1 MNPGNP
7 LAWTLR
13 MLKTWVA
20 SAPGLF
26 LLFLGCGFS
35 ERAQGQ
41 NRIEA
46 PSQGVEV
53 IAVQGVQWWIAPKGA
68 ADWVLAS
75 TQMPQTVRPGDRI
88 RTGRQTRLF
97 MRTPRLGVIQVAP
110 LSTLEISP
118 FNSESEPLRVRILNG
133 MLYLFH
139 RGSPLDVEVHSRTA
153 SAAVRGTE
161 FVAEAREDGGL
172 DIRMIDGSVELKNDI
187 ASVVLTRGEEGS
199 AATGSRPQQSPAL
212 YSQRALQWCLY
223 YPAIVDPEDIGLN
236 PSEQEALKDSLSAYR
251 AGDLIGALSAY
262 PEARVPQSNEERV
275 YRAALWLSLGQVSES
290 ERLLGSL
297 GIEAGSTADGERA
310 ARALRRLIAVVR
322 TEPLKT
328 SAGAPVLS
336 SEWMA
341 ESYVQQSEGHLA
353 EALASARHAAQHSQ
367 QFGAA
372 WVRLAEL
379 EFGFG
384 HNPEAERALK
394 MALSVSPRHAM
405 AHTLQGFQFCARN
418 DVERAIEAFKRA
430 LALDPGHGNAWL
442 GRGLCEIR
450 QGKIREG
457 LSDLEA
463 AAAVEPQRAL
473 FRSYLGK
480 VFASSGDLAKARA
493 ELQHAKELDPGDP
506 TAWLYSALLDQESG
520 RINSG
525 IRHLQRSKEL
535 NQNRALYRS
544 RHLLEQDQAVRGANL
559 STLYRDAGFPDLAR
573 REAVDAVNTDYANAS
588 AHLFLANSYNE
599 LRDPGRVDLRYETPW
614 FNEYLLAN
622 LLAPAG
628 AGVLSQTV
636 SSQEF
641 SRLFQHDGVG
651 LVSLT
656 EYASRGDWLESAAHY
671 GLLGNLAFSLEADY
685 RSSAG
690 QRPNADQEQRT
701 FSAAFKQQLSPQDSI
716 YFQSVLSDTKGGDT
730 ARVYDPTDPAFSHP
744 GYRFTEK
751 QEPLLLAG
759 YHHQWSPGQDTLLL
773 AGRLQDNLESTDS
786 AQPVLLVSKDPG
798 GAVTGTVLT
807 SVDQRYRSELEICSV
822 ELQHIAQWEPW
833 TLIVGSR
840 AQWGEFDT
848 ASIQQNLADQAPALP
863 VPLNQHVAPGFERLS
878 AYAYGQWH
886 ALDSLRLFGGG
897 SFDHLRSP
905 SNYRFAPLLD
915 NEETRDQWSPKGG
928 AVWKISPSSTLSGA
942 YTRSVGGVSL
952 DQSYRLEPSQVPGF
966 NQSWRGLIP
975 ESAVGSQAASRMDMA
990 SLQWDQRFRTE
1001 TYLAVRGDLGRSGLT
1016 RQVGVFDLPFL
1027 AEASTTPE
1035 QLRFREETLTAH
1047 LHQLLGNNLSLGT
1060 QYRLSRAR
1068 LEDDYLNIP
1077 ASAAHFFPPYE
1088 LKPQQELTSTL
1099 HQVQLFTMLN
1109 HPSGF
1114 FGRAEALWSL
1124 QSNAGYS
1131 PDRPGDDF
1139 WQFNLFA
1146 GYRFHRRRAEI
1157 RLGLLNLTDQ
1167 DYRLNPLNL
1176 TPELPRHRTLTASLR
1191 LSF

>member
-1 MNPGNP
+1 MRPGNP
-7 LAWTLR
+7 LAWMLQ
-13 MLKTWVA
+13 MLKTGVGGA
-20 SAPGLF
+20 GGL
-26 LLFLGCGFS
+26 LLLLLGGSIS

-41 NRIEA
+41 ARVEA

-75 TQMPQTVRPGDRI
+75 SQMPQTVRPGDRI
-88 RTGRQTRLF
+88 RTGRETRLF
-97 MRTPRLGVIQVAP
+97 MRTSRLGVIQIAP
-110 LSTLEISP
+110 MSTLEISP
-118 FNSESEPLRVRILNG
+118 SSEEAEPLRVRILNG

-172 DIRMIDGSVELKNDI
+172 DIRMIDGRVELKNDV
-187 ASVVLTRGEEGS
+187 ASIVLSKGEEGS
-199 AATGSRPQQSPAL
+199 AATGAPPRHSPAL
-212 YSQRALQWCLY
+212 VTQRAIQWCLY
-223 YPAIVDPEDIGLN
+223 YPAVVDPEEFGLS
-236 PSEQEALKDSLSAYR
+236 PGERDSLQRSLAAYR
-251 AGDLIGALSAY
+251 DGDLLGALSAY
-262 PEARVPQSNEERV
+262 PSDRTPQSPEERL
-275 YRAALWLSLGQVSES
+275 YRASLWLALGQVLEC
-290 ERLLGSL
+290 ERLLGTQ
-297 GIEAGSTADGERA
+297 GIGPASTETGERA

-322 TEPLKT
+322 SESPKT
-328 SAGAPVLS
+328 HAAAPAQG
-336 SEWMA
+336 SEWLA
-341 ESYVQQSEGHLA
+341 ESYERQSEGRLHQ
-353 EALASARHAAQHSQ
+353 ALAAARQAAGQSPR
-367 QFGAA
+367 FGAA
-372 WVRLAEL
+372 WVRVAEL
-379 EFGFG
+379 EFAFG
-384 HNPEAERALK
+384 RHPEAALALDTALK
-394 MALSVSPRHAM
+394 LSPRHAV
-405 AHTLQGFQFCARN
+405 AHTLKGFQFCVGN
-418 DVERAIEAFKRA
+418 DVEQAIGAFNRA
-430 LALDPGHGNAWL
+430 LTLDPGHGNAWL
-442 GRGLCEIR
+442 GRGLCQIR

-457 LSDLEA
+457 LSDLEV

-480 VFASSGDLAKARA
+480 AFAASGDPAKARA
-493 ELQHAKELDPGDP
+493 ELENAKGLDPADP
-506 TAWLYSALLDQESG
+506 TAWLYSALLDQEAG

-525 IRHLQRSKEL
+525 IRNLERSKAL

-559 STLYRDAGFPDLAR
+559 STLYRDAGFQDLAR
-573 REAVDAVNTDYANAS
+573 REAADAVNTDYANAS

-641 SRLFQHDGVG
+641 SRLFEHDGVG

-701 FSAAFKQQLSPQDSI
+701 FSAAFKQQLGPQDSI
-716 YFQSVLSDTKGGDT
+716 YFQSVLSDANGGDP
-730 ARVYDPTDPAFSHP
+730 ARVYDPNDPAFAHP

-759 YHHQWSPGQDTLLL
+759 YHHQWRPGQDTLLL
-773 AGRLQDNLESTDS
+773 AGRLQDNLESKDS

-807 SVDQRYRSELEICSV
+807 SVDQRYRSELEIYSV
-822 ELQHIAQWEPW
+822 ELQHIAQMEPW
-833 TLIVGSR
+833 TVIVGAR

-848 ASIQQNLADQAPALP
+848 TSRQQNLADQAPALP
-863 VPLNQHVAPGFERLS
+863 VPLDQHWAPGVDRLS
-878 AYAYGQWH
+878 AYAYGQWQ
-886 ALDSLRLFGGG
+886 ALESLRLFGGG

-915 NEETRDQWSPKGG
+915 GEETHNQWSPKGG

-942 YTRSVGGVSL
+942 YTRSLGGVSL
-952 DQSYRLEPSQVPGF
+952 DQSYRLEPSQIAGF

-975 ESAVGSQAASRMDMA
+975 ESAVGSQAASRMEMA
-990 SLQWDQRFRTE
+990 SLQWDQRFRTD
-1001 TYLAVRGDLGRSGLT
+1001 TYLALRGDLGRSGVS

-1035 QLRFREETLTAH
+1035 RLRFREETLTAH
-1047 LHQLLGNNLSLGT
+1047 LDQMLGNNLSLGT

-1088 LKPQQELTSTL
+1088 LKPQQELISTL
-1099 HQVQLFTMLN
+1099 HQVQLFTLVN

-1114 FGRAEALWSL
+1114 FGRLEALWSL

-1176 TPELPRHRTLTASLR
+1176 TPELPRQRTFTASLR